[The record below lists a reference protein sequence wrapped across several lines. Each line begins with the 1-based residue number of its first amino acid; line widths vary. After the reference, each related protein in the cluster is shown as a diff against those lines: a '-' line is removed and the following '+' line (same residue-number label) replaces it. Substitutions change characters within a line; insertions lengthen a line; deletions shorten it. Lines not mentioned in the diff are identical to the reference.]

1 MWQKPWW
8 NKLIICRKLLLI
20 SASLHI
26 SVIRVNEVLDLHEML
41 SSLTS
46 LYETMENVLFKWVPV
61 HEKILVFAD
70 KTQLNRLF
78 TNLLQNALE
87 ACHDQE
93 ICVISLSE
101 ELMEDRILIRISD
114 NGEGIPEQMRSKIFI
129 PNFTTKSS
137 GTGLGLA
144 MSKTIVEQAKGRIW
158 FETAEDEGTTFF
170 VELPVYDET
179 AGSIVHNVG
188 MWNCGMRNVD

>member
-1 MWQKPWW
+1 M
-8 NKLIICRKLLLI
+8 
-20 SASLHI
+20 
-26 SVIRVNEVLDLHEML
+26 LDLHEML
-41 SSLTS
+41 STLTS

-87 ACHDQE
+87 ACHAQE

-101 ELMEDRILIRISD
+101 ELIEDRILLRISD
-114 NGEGIPEQMRSKIFI
+114 NGEGIPEQMRTKIFI

-144 MSKTIVEQAKGRIW
+144 MSKTIVEQARGRIW

-179 AGSIVHNVG
+179 SEPILS
-188 MWNCGMRNVD
+188 

>member
-1 MWQKPWW
+1 MWQKRWW
-8 NKLIICRKLLLI
+8 NKSIICRKLLLI
-20 SASLHI
+20 SVSLHI
-26 SVIRVNEVLDLHEML
+26 LVIRKNEVFDLHEML

-93 ICVISLSE
+93 ICVISVSE
-101 ELMEDRILIRISD
+101 ELKEDRYCIRISD
-114 NGEGIPEQMRSKIFI
+114 NGEGIPEQMRIE
-129 PNFTTKSS
+129 NFYSQFHDQVFRHRTRS
-137 GTGLGLA
+137 G
-144 MSKTIVEQAKGRIW
+144 
-158 FETAEDEGTTFF
+158 DE
-170 VELPVYDET
+170 
-179 AGSIVHNVG
+179 
-188 MWNCGMRNVD
+188 

>member
-1 MWQKPWW
+1 M
-8 NKLIICRKLLLI
+8 
-20 SASLHI
+20 
-26 SVIRVNEVLDLHEML
+26 LDLYEML
-41 SSLTS
+41 STLTS

-101 ELMEDRILIRISD
+101 ELQEDRILLRISD
-114 NGEGIPEQMRSKIFI
+114 NGEGIPEQMRTKIFI

-144 MSKTIVEQAKGRIW
+144 MSKTIVEQARGRIW

-170 VELPVYDET
+170 VELPVYNET
-179 AGSIVHNVG
+179 SEPILV
-188 MWNCGMRNVD
+188 